1 MKRNQII
8 MLLVFTMMISVVS
21 IMTSNSVYALGEN
34 YPENITLTA
43 DATELVLI
51 EQGSNKIA
59 LPANINYKENT
70 ESNLSNPI
78 FFTMPSVFSKIK
90 YSDVGFF
97 ESVIQNENSYNT
109 LTPSL
114 LMGYLLY
121 DTNFTNNQE
130 ENNYYKQLLILWALD
145 RLEGFEDDYNYIDA
159 YPNAPDK
166 VEKETSYDEKF
177 KVESIPDYADFM
189 GWRFKNRLSAGDKE
203 MLKNSK
209 VGNKMMKYLEEW
221 DKYVKWYIDDN
232 QKVEL
237 DEITM
242 ENITYYVT
250 DDYIETNLITPA
262 STNKVYSN
270 KFTSYDVEASSPM
283 KVININGEEQTR
295 FNANE
300 GFKIRIP
307 INNINSNTL
316 DISIKLTGYFD
327 FVEPVVYGVGRQPIS
342 LTNKNQ
348 ILDLFNNAAVINN
361 YSIVE
366 TKNTDT
372 QILETNQ
379 KLGTLNINVI
389 DADSK
394 LNLSNAEITV
404 FDKRGNIIYRQT
416 TGKNQI
422 NITLPVGD
430 YTVKQTITPPNYE
443 AKILEQKVTV
453 TEDAPVEAT
462 LENIQLIEVPDLGKK
477 VKGIITITGI
487 LAIIIGV
494 IILAINLKNK
504 KSN

>member
-1 MKRNQII
+1 
-8 MLLVFTMMISVVS
+8 
-21 IMTSNSVYALGEN
+21 
-34 YPENITLTA
+34 
-43 DATELVLI
+43 
-51 EQGSNKIA
+51 
-59 LPANINYKENT
+59 
-70 ESNLSNPI
+70 
-78 FFTMPSVFSKIK
+78 
-90 YSDVGFF
+90 
-97 ESVIQNENSYNT
+97 
-109 LTPSL
+109 
-114 LMGYLLY
+114 
-121 DTNFTNNQE
+121 
-130 ENNYYKQLLILWALD
+130 
-145 RLEGFEDDYNYIDA
+145 
-159 YPNAPDK
+159 
-166 VEKETSYDEKF
+166 
-177 KVESIPDYADFM
+177 
-189 GWRFKNRLSAGDKE
+189 
-203 MLKNSK
+203 
-209 VGNKMMKYLEEW
+209 
-221 DKYVKWYIDDN
+221 
-232 QKVEL
+232 
-237 DEITM
+237 
-242 ENITYYVT
+242 
-250 DDYIETNLITPA
+250 
-262 STNKVYSN
+262 
-270 KFTSYDVEASSPM
+270 M

-316 DISIKLTGYFD
+316 NISIKLTGHFD
-327 FVEPVVYGVGRQPIS
+327 FTEPVVYGVGRQPMS

-348 ILDLFNNAAVINN
+348 ILNLFYRAAIINN

-366 TKNTDT
+366 TKSTDT

-404 FDKRGNIIYRQT
+404 LDAFGNIVYRQT

>member
-8 MLLVFTMMISVVS
+8 ILLVFTIMISVIS
-21 IMTSNSVYALGEN
+21 IITSNSVYALGEN
-34 YPENITLTA
+34 YPANITLTA
-43 DATELVLI
+43 DTTELVLI
-51 EQGSNKIA
+51 EQGNNKIA
-59 LPANINYKENT
+59 IPANINYKENT

-78 FFTMPSVFSKIK
+78 FFTMSSVFSKIK

-97 ESVIQNENSYNT
+97 ESAIQNENSYNT

-159 YPNAPDK
+159 YPNAPEK

-177 KVESIPDYADFM
+177 TVESIPDYADFM
-189 GWRFKNRLSAGDKE
+189 DWRFKNRLSAGDKE

-242 ENITYYVT
+242 ENITYCVT

-283 KVININGEEQTR
+283 KVINVEGEEQTR

-307 INNINSNTL
+307 INNINSNRL
-316 DISIKLTGYFD
+316 NISIKLTGYFD
-327 FVEPVVYGVGRQPIS
+327 FTEPVVYGVGRQPMS
-342 LTNKNQ
+342 LTNKDQ
-348 ILDLFNNAAVINN
+348 ILSL
-361 YSIVE
+361 
-366 TKNTDT
+366 
-372 QILETNQ
+372 
-379 KLGTLNINVI
+379 
-389 DADSK
+389 
-394 LNLSNAEITV
+394 
-404 FDKRGNIIYRQT
+404 
-416 TGKNQI
+416 
-422 NITLPVGD
+422 
-430 YTVKQTITPPNYE
+430 
-443 AKILEQKVTV
+443 
-453 TEDAPVEAT
+453 
-462 LENIQLIEVPDLGKK
+462 
-477 VKGIITITGI
+477 
-487 LAIIIGV
+487 
-494 IILAINLKNK
+494 
-504 KSN
+504 

>member
-1 MKRNQII
+1 MKKKPGLIFLSALII
-8 MLLVFTMMISVVS
+8 ITSITLLINKPS
-21 IMTSNSVYALGEN
+21 YAIGEN
-34 YPENITLTA
+34 YPSNITLTA

-51 EQGSNKIA
+51 EQGNNKIA
-59 LPANINYKENT
+59 LPANMNYKENT

-78 FFTMPSVFSKIK
+78 FFTTPTVFSKIK

-97 ESVIQNENSYNT
+97 ESAIQNESSYNT
-109 LTPSL
+109 LTSSL

-145 RLEGFEDDYNYIDA
+145 RLEGFEDNYNYINA
-159 YPNAPDK
+159 YPNDSEQ

-177 KVESIPDYADFM
+177 TVESIPDFADFM
-189 GWRFKNRLSAGDKE
+189 VWRFENRLSAGDKE
-203 MLKNSK
+203 MLKNSE

-221 DKYVKWYIDDN
+221 HKYVKWYIDDN

-242 ENITYYVT
+242 EDITYYVT
-250 DDYIETNLITPA
+250 DEYIETNLITPA

-316 DISIKLTGYFD
+316 NISIKLTGHFD
-327 FVEPVVYGVGRQPIS
+327 FTEPVVYGVGRQPVS

-366 TKNTDT
+366 TKSTDT
-372 QILETNQ
+372 QILETSQ

-389 DADSK
+389 DAESK

-404 FDKRGNIIYRQT
+404 LDAFGNIVYRQT

-422 NITLPVGD
+422 NITLPVGN

-443 AKILEQKVTV
+443 AKIIEQKVTI
-453 TEDAPVEAT
+453 TEDTLVEAT
-462 LENIQLIEVPDLGKK
+462 LENIQLIEVPDLGKS
-477 VKGIITITGI
+477 VKGIITIIGI

-494 IILAINLKNK
+494 IILGINLKNK